1 MCEGHW
7 GFHHAEDCNVLCSD
21 GSGDVSFARKADRE
35 TVQMFERVAADMVV
49 LIHAAFIVFV
59 VAGGMLALRWPRV
72 AWVHLPA
79 ALWGA
84 AIEMVGGV
92 CPLTPLEN
100 ALRRAAGESGYAG
113 GFVEHYLLP
122 LIYPAALT
130 RELQLGLG
138 FGVMLL
144 NVLLYGVVATRR
156 QRRRRE
162 NRRGDDG
169 EA

>member
-1 MCEGHW
+1 
-7 GFHHAEDCNVLCSD
+7 
-21 GSGDVSFARKADRE
+21 
-35 TVQMFERVAADMVV
+35 MFERVAADVVV

-59 VAGGMLALRWPRV
+59 VAGGLLVLRWPRV
-72 AWVHLPA
+72 AWLHLPA

-84 AIEMVGGV
+84 TIEIVGGI

-138 FGVMLL
+138 LGVMLL

-169 EA
+169 KA

>member
-1 MCEGHW
+1 MPM
-7 GFHHAEDCNVLCSD
+7 L
-21 GSGDVSFARKADRE
+21 
-35 TVQMFERVAADMVV
+35 ERVAADMVV

-59 VAGGMLALRWPRV
+59 VAGGMLVLRWPRV

-84 AIEMVGGV
+84 AIEMVGGA